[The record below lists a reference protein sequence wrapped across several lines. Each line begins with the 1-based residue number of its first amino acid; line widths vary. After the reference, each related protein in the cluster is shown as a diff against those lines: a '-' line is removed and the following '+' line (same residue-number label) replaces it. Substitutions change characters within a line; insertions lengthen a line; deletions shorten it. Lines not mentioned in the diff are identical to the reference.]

1 MPCENVNKNE
11 GHCGNFIQKANILKG
26 QDLSGPNIV
35 TAYAEKVTVICIS
48 RPCFQG

>member
-11 GHCGNFIQKANILKG
+11 GHGGNFIQKANILKG

-35 TAYAEKVTVICIS
+35 THNLKAYAEKVS
-48 RPCFQG
+48 YMY